1 LRKINILVVDDQH
14 LVMAGICGLLALK
27 PHLQVVAQLSDGS
40 NVLDA
45 IKMHSVDVLLL
56 DIRMPKVD
64 GLQVLQA
71 LNKEKIKLPTLM
83 LTTFDEHELVLS
95 CIKLGALGYLRKDVN
110 LDELIYAIETVA
122 KQEQYF
128 QPAITQQ
135 LQNNLKTSGLS
146 VDETKSSLNNKSTH
160 LIEALTSNEL
170 QILRLI
176 TAGYSNNEIADAL
189 HKSSGRIRNIV
200 TNILAKLQVRDRTR
214 AVIKALELGLL

>member
-1 LRKINILVVDDQH
+1 
-14 LVMAGICGLLALK
+14 MAGICGLLALK